1 MKLAEEM
8 EALALSENDKA
19 KSTDDSKETAKK
31 PDETKE
37 EAKEKEAKEEQ
48 VDKIKDEL
56 EEIIGKFETSTVI
69 STTITTTTTTT
80 TTEEEAIKGEV
91 SEVTKTIETDVA
103 LLSKA

>member
-37 EAKEKEAKEEQ
+37 EAKEEEAKEAQ

-69 STTITTTTTTT
+69 STTITTTTTT
-80 TTEEEAIKGEV
+80 EEEATKGEV

>member
-19 KSTDDSKETAKK
+19 KSTDDNKETAKK
-31 PDETKE
+31 PEEPKEETKKE
-37 EAKEKEAKEEQ
+37 EAKEAQ

-69 STTITTTTTTT
+69 SITTT
-80 TTEEEAIKGEV
+80 TTEEEAVKGEG
-91 SEVTKTIETDVA
+91 SEVTKTIETDVV
-103 LLSKA
+103 LLSNA

>member
-8 EALALSENDKA
+8 EALALSENDKT
-19 KSTDDSKETAKK
+19 KSTDDNKETAEK
-31 PDETKE
+31 PEEAKEETKKE
-37 EAKEKEAKEEQ
+37 EAKEAQ

-69 STTITTTTTTT
+69 STTTTT
-80 TTEEEAIKGEV
+80 TTEEEVVKGEG
-91 SEVTKTIETDVA
+91 SKVTKTIETDLV